1 MAVASKPKLFASL
14 INLHLWSALNRENK
28 LFGRP
33 ILRATQTY
41 LCLRT
46 FLDSKSKI
54 AVRFTVL

>member
-14 INLHLWSALNRENK
+14 INLHLWSALNCENK

-33 ILRATQTY
+33 IPRATQTH

-46 FLDSKSKI
+46 FLEGKSKI
-54 AVRFTVL
+54 ALRFTVL